1 MGLKSYLKARR
12 EDGTFTI
19 NKGMIPIKVLISN

>member
-1 MGLKSYLKARR
+1 MGLKSYLNARR

-19 NKGMIPIKVLISN
+19 NKGMIPIKVLI